1 MKIIGIVGRSGTGKS
16 YISAFFKEKGAL
28 VIDGDKIA
36 HSLMKEGPLV
46 NELADAFGKD
56 ILCENGIDR
65 RKLGKIVFSDPTK
78 LETLNKISHAHIC
91 REFDRLIAES
101 DAPFAVIDAA
111 ALIESEYKCD
121 ILVAVL
127 SDDKTCAERIVNRDN
142 ISREDALSR
151 LSAQKKDDFYTQNAD
166 FVIVNDG
173 RDITPVLKEIYEKA
187 I

>member
-1 MKIIGIVGRSGTGKS
+1 
-16 YISAFFKEKGAL
+16 
-28 VIDGDKIA
+28 
-36 HSLMKEGPLV
+36 
-46 NELADAFGKD
+46 
-56 ILCENGIDR
+56 
-65 RKLGKIVFSDPTK
+65 
-78 LETLNKISHAHIC
+78 
-91 REFDRLIAES
+91 
-101 DAPFAVIDAA
+101 VIDAA